1 MISQLN
7 AVQSAPTMRS
17 MSVDQS
23 ELLVRDIKHHS
34 IHRDARKSPYI
45 GTDIQ
50 RTLLADRNVPWEVA
64 FPYNPPDFTEP
75 DILKN
80 TDKFTVD
87 PSNTGNMIGA
97 FNKVVEI
104 DGDEVDRVSFC
115 GTYQVVEGLPLNP
128 RGRTGLSGRG
138 QLNRW
143 GPNQTAE
150 PIVTRWAR
158 DLNDN
163 QIILNGHPVLEF
175 VGIFLKESRKW
186 AIPGVST
193 SYSPGLL
200 VPYYSNTI

>member
-7 AVQSAPTMRS
+7 SLQANRSSLRS

-23 ELLVRDIKHHS
+23 EQQVRDIKHHS
-34 IHRDARKSPYI
+34 THRDARKSPYI

-75 DILKN
+75 EILKN

-87 PSNTGNMIGA
+87 PSNTSNIIGA

-115 GTYQVVEGLPLNP
+115 GTYQVIEGLPLNP

-158 DLNDN
+158 DLNNN
-163 QIILNGHPVLEF
+163 QVILHGHPVLEF

-186 AIPGVST
+186 AIPGVS
-193 SYSPGLL
+193 
-200 VPYYSNTI
+200 N

>member
-1 MISQLN
+1 MISQMN
-7 AVQSAPTMRS
+7 AVQPDLSMMRG
-17 MSVDQS
+17 MSHEDKS
-23 ELLVRDIKHHS
+23 EAQLMDIKHHS
-34 IHRDARKSPYI
+34 IHRDSRKTPYV

-75 DILKN
+75 EILKN
-80 TDKFTVD
+80 SDKFTVD
-87 PSNTGNMIGA
+87 PSNPDNIIGA
-97 FNKVVEI
+97 FNEAVDI

-143 GPNQTAE
+143 GPNHTAE

-158 DLNDN
+158 GMDN
-163 QIILNGHPVLEF
+163 EKIRLNGHAVLEF

-186 AIPGVST
+186 AIPGVSRKI
-193 SYSPGLL
+193 LL
-200 VPYYSNTI
+200 YIDMKHF